1 MPRRRI
7 WPSAWPVSARRSA
20 ATPRR
25 RPRRPAARTTD
36 GGRMSDFYYARY
48 EHLSHRELYDTVRA
62 GDPSTLDQVAT
73 RWFTMGNTAGSLSTD
88 LQRDLAALAHTWHGS
103 AGAEFQRRLLSVAQ
117 FSDTLAAEFD
127 GLHSNAK
134 YLASRLREAQ
144 SKAEDPAATDD
155 NEKMASG
162 AMNGAAIGSV
172 AGPAGT
178 LVGGIVGAFD
188 GHSQDEAEKEKAH
201 KRMIALVAD

>member
-1 MPRRRI
+1 
-7 WPSAWPVSARRSA
+7 
-20 ATPRR
+20 
-25 RPRRPAARTTD
+25 
-36 GGRMSDFYYARY
+36 MSDFYYARY

-127 GLHSNAK
+127 GLHTNAK

-155 NEKMASG
+155 NDKMSSG
-162 AMNGAAIGSV
+162 AMNGAAIGPATTSRTS
-172 AGPAGT
+172 APPGSRRTTWTGAGT
-178 LVGGIVGAFD
+178 TPRPRSSASGRAARTVGSARTRTR
-188 GHSQDEAEKEKAH
+188 SSP
-201 KRMIALVAD
+201 